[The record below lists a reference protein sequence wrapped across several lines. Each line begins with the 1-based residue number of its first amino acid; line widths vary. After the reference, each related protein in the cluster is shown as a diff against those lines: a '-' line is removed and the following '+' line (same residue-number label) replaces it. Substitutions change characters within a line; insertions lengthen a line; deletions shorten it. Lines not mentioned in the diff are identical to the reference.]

1 MIPTTYYLIVSGLLF
16 VIGLCGILIR
26 RNLIL
31 ILLSIELMLNA
42 ANLNF
47 IAGSALQ
54 GQLNGQVS
62 AFFVMVIAAAEVT
75 STYPSG
81 ASIALAPGIWTVTST
96 QYLTNGIHI
105 AGQGPGSSST
115 VIKFNAPASS
125 TAPLCPA
132 PTSARHSSSWN
143 GAPINWRGA

>member
-62 AFFVMVIAAAEVT
+62 AFFVMVIAAA
-75 STYPSG
+75 
-81 ASIALAPGIWTVTST
+81 
-96 QYLTNGIHI
+96 
-105 AGQGPGSSST
+105 
-115 VIKFNAPASS
+115 
-125 TAPLCPA
+125 
-132 PTSARHSSSWN
+132 
-143 GAPINWRGA
+143 

>member
-75 STYPSG
+75 IG
-81 ASIALAPGIWTVTST
+81 LAIAVL
-96 QYLTNGIHI
+96 LFRK
-105 AGQGPGSSST
+105 QG
-115 VIKFNAPASS
+115 
-125 TAPLCPA
+125 
-132 PTSARHSSSWN
+132 SADTDKVKWLK
-143 GAPINWRGA
+143 G